1 MNSAAQKLNCT
12 YSFLVI
18 EDDEEGCELLPAT
31 GIQAVGKDF
40 SVHRANN
47 VTEASTILDNQEV
60 DAIIID
66 LNLCDNNRRD
76 TLIHFQD
83 TYRHI
88 PLVVHNEIGD
98 EQVALEAIQLGAQE
112 YIVKGHS
119 GPDFLINQVL
129 RAIERKRIEQTAIQ
143 SANSTR
149 DKAEDRL
156 AEAENR
162 FQSIVEQLP
171 AITYILDA
179 SDEFKPVYISPQAM
193 QILGYSE
200 EEWFQDPLLRRKI
213 VHEEDQDWVQKTSES
228 CFATGQELDLIY
240 RVVSK
245 DNEIVWFKDHA
256 NAQRDQEGNI
266 TYIHGVM
273 LDVSR
278 RMHAEMALK
287 KRDQQLQQSQ
297 KMHAVGRL
305 AGGIAHEFNNLLTSI
320 LGFSY
325 LLLDDVDAD
334 HPHHEYAGQI
344 VQSGERASDLIRQ
357 MLAFSSKQTNKVE
370 NFNLNEL
377 VTNLHKILRKSIDP
391 NVELVIKPGAG
402 QATVKGDKNQ
412 LEQILM
418 NLVGNAE
425 DAMDNNG
432 KIIISTEDA
441 QISHEEAEIRKC
453 KAGPYICLSV
463 QDTGDGID
471 PKIID
476 KIYDPFFSTKEVGQG
491 VGLGLSIVYTNV
503 EQHQGHIDIQSKSG
517 EGTDFKI
524 YLPLVETDESVKTP
538 ETELPRGNETILLVE
553 DEDSVRD
560 VTVRTLESLG
570 YYVLPA
576 ENGGEAILVTETYE
590 KPIHLL
596 LTDFAMPKLNGKKL
610 VDRLRKDHD
619 EFKVLYTS
627 GYDRETVGSQNE
639 EVYETNFI
647 QKPFN
652 KDALAFMVR
661 QVLDESTLKGPSI
674 LDG

>member
-1 MNSAAQKLNCT
+1 MNSTAQKLNCT

-18 EDDEEGCELLPAT
+18 EDDEEGCKLLPAT

-40 SVHRANN
+40 SVHRANS
-47 VTEASTILDNQEV
+47 VIEASTILDNQEV
-60 DAIIID
+60 DAVIID

-76 TLIHFQD
+76 ILIHFRD

-119 GPDFLINQVL
+119 EPEFLINQVL

-156 AEAENR
+156 AEAEHR

-179 SDEFKPVYISPQAM
+179 SDEFKPVYVSPQAM
-193 QILGYSE
+193 QILGYAE

-441 QISHEEAEIRKC
+441 QISDEEAEIRKC
-453 KAGPYICLSV
+453 KAGQYICLSV